1 MRVVRAQWP
10 AGQDCFATGM
20 IETQGDPILDVY
32 QRGARNVRNLE
43 PIVPACAQHVRRF
56 DALFVSQ
63 LVGHHGDRLDTPLAR
78 LDAR

>member
-1 MRVVRAQWP
+1 M
-10 AGQDCFATGM
+10 
-20 IETQGDPILDVY
+20 
-32 QRGARNVRNLE
+32 E